1 MSLKIVR
8 GLQLFWGY
16 FIAVGAL
23 VGFGMMIYDPSGV
36 TFRMDPL
43 LPQLREAFPFLS
55 FMFGNFICPAFAL
68 LVVNGVTNAVSI
80 YLIHKNNEYDA
91 LSALLC
97 GLVLMAWIFVEFYIW
112 GFSGLSV
119 AYGIFAAFQITNAS
133 IFLKLKKSSADCGR
147 ITSEHFFTAK
157 R

>member
-8 GLQLFWGY
+8 SIQLFWGY
-16 FIAVGAL
+16 FIAFGAL

-36 TFRMDPL
+36 TFQMDPL

-55 FMFGNFICPAFAL
+55 FMFGDFICSAFAL

-119 AYGIFAAFQITNAS
+119 AYGIFAACQIANAA

-147 ITSEHFFTAK
+147 NVSEWFFTAK
-157 R
+157 Q

>member
-1 MSLKIVR
+1 MSLRIFR
-8 GLQLFWGY
+8 SIQLFWGY
-16 FIAVGAL
+16 FIAFGAL
-23 VGFGMMIYDPSGV
+23 VGFGMMVYDPSGV

-55 FMFGNFICPAFAL
+55 FMFGDFICSAFAL
-68 LVVNGVTNAVSI
+68 LLVNGVTNIISI

-97 GLVLMAWIFVEFYIW
+97 GLILLAWIIVEFYIW

-119 AYGIFAAFQITNAS
+119 AYGIFAAFQIANAA
-133 IFLKLKKSSADCGR
+133 IFLKIKKSSAVCGGV
-147 ITSEHFFTAK
+147 K
-157 R
+157 KN